1 MKSRNLSFEDPT
13 LYHYAIYS
21 EIVIAVSVVMYS
33 VVKNAKEP
41 WKHVFH
47 VVIDRK
53 IVAAMKM
60 YPDLHH
66 IVLLDGDVE
75 VQKDLTDLW
84 NIDLDGK
91 VNGAVESYFGSF
103 HGYS

>member
-1 MKSRNLSFEDPT
+1 TVDEDVLRQFEK
-13 LYHYAIYS
+13 
-21 EIVIAVSVVMYS
+21 E
-33 VVKNAKEP
+33 VKVASGEECKRAMEAF
-41 WKHVFH
+41 FH

>member
-1 MKSRNLSFEDPT
+1 MRDLPKYQDEEPKPEFEDPT

-53 IVAAMKM
+53 IVAAMK
-60 YPDLHH
+60 
-66 IVLLDGDVE
+66 
-75 VQKDLTDLW
+75 KDLTDLW